1 MGGNTGHLLLMNLIL
16 KPLDNPNDPVWSVII
31 MVILALA
38 MTVYVVIY
46 ILGIDEREERGSNDT
61 PKQKELLQLPSDG
74 DQPCP

>member
-1 MGGNTGHLLLMNLIL
+1 MNLIL

-46 ILGIDEREERGSNDT
+46 ILGIDEREEHGSNET
-61 PKQKELLQLPSDG
+61 PKQEELLQLPSDG

>member
-1 MGGNTGHLLLMNLIL
+1 MNLIL

-46 ILGIDEREERGSNDT
+46 ILGIDEREEYGSNGT
-61 PKQKELLQLPSDG
+61 PKQEELLQLPSDG
-74 DQPCP
+74 DKSCS